1 MNEKFNQLASQERIT
16 AVISSFSE
24 RNIKGVFVETKEDA
38 LKKIFA
44 IIPEGSEIATGS
56 SETLREIGLLTVLK
70 EKSHPW
76 KNVKDNLF
84 TEVDH
89 LKREELRRE
98 SILADYNLQSC
109 HAVTENGQL
118 LIASG
123 MGNQIA
129 AIAYASKHIIFVVGV
144 QKIVKNLDEAFE
156 RIHSY
161 VVPLEN
167 ERMKKTGFKK
177 GTTLGKLLIFEK
189 EIRDRDVH
197 VILVNEKLGF

>member
-38 LKKIFA
+38 LKEIFA
-44 IIPEGSEIATGS
+44 IIPVGAEIATGS

-156 RIHSY
+156 RIHNY